1 MSARLKVILF
11 SLVLVLMA
19 VVTKPALAF
28 VREGWDW
35 HLVNGNPKRTIHY
48 CAGVA
53 VDFEDDGETVDVK
66 KVSQGLP
73 LSWAGW
79 LSEAVDAINNAN
91 TGWTLIPSKL
101 SFPPCQILISLA
113 DIGEANYG
121 GGVSTPVDLNGDGNI
136 DLTRVTID
144 KNLEGVLE
152 NLPEGQDTTD
162 GTRDGWSTANGEA
175 TRDPM
180 GVLMHELLHALRL
193 DHHPDSKQ
201 NDASDSDISDPRK
214 PGDHSV
220 SLSDED
226 LNELRLSSGQE
237 VKVGLFEVEEGDQKI
252 EYAGV
257 TIEIPSGA
265 YAYYPG
271 FLDINIYD
279 GVLIPDPLILPDDYA
294 HVFGS
299 GTVYIRTDQ
308 PLQKPIKVSIP
319 YTNEEL
325 KGGQGM
331 YVGDLHEYVPPTI
344 DEKTMTAFKYV
355 MRPFGVETE
364 ETNHWEQIKNASVD
378 IKNNSVTFETTETGI
393 FGIAGMEGEAPAAS
407 KNKNLLIVGLLVITA
422 AIYLK
427 KRKPKT
433 SK

>member
-1 MSARLKVILF
+1 MRTYTRLLFFALLIL
-11 SLVLVLMA
+11 SLILL
-19 VVTKPALAF
+19 TKPAGAF
-28 VREGWDW
+28 VREAWDW
-35 HLVNGNPKRTIHY
+35 HSVSGNPKRTIHY

-79 LSEAVDAINNAN
+79 LSEAVDTINNAN
-91 TGWTLIPSKL
+91 TGWTLIPSRL

-113 DIGEANYG
+113 DISEANYG
-121 GGVSTPVDLNGDGNI
+121 GGVSTPVDLDGDGNI

-152 NLPEGQDTTD
+152 NLPESQDTTD
-162 GTRDGWSTANGEA
+162 GSRDGWSTTNGEA
-175 TRDPM
+175 TRNPM

-193 DHHPDSKQ
+193 DHHADSKQ
-201 NDASDSDISDPRK
+201 NDASDNDISDPRQ
-214 PGDHSV
+214 PGDHKV

-237 VKVGLFEVEEGDQKI
+237 IKVGLFEVEEGGQKI
-252 EYAGV
+252 EYGGV

-265 YAYYPG
+265 YAFYPG
-271 FLDINIYD
+271 FLDVNIYD
-279 GVLIPDPLILPDDYA
+279 GVLIPDPLILPDEYA

-308 PLQKPIKVSIP
+308 PLQKPIKVYIP
-319 YTNEEL
+319 YTDEEL

-331 YVGDLHEYVPPTI
+331 YVGDLHEYVPPAI
-344 DEKTMTAFKYV
+344 DEKTMAAFKYV

-364 ETNHWEQIKNASVD
+364 ETNHWELVGNSQVD
-378 IKNNSVTFETTETGI
+378 SKNNSVVFETSETGI
-393 FGIAGMEGEAPAAS
+393 FGISGFALAEQPSAA
-407 KNKNLLIVGLLVITA
+407 KDNRLIFVVVAVGIIA
-422 AIYLK
+422 IAIYLTKFK
-427 KRKPKT
+427 K
-433 SK
+433 